1 MSNIIE
7 RYIAGD
13 KSLLVEIEDNAKSQ
27 NSLHKLARRSIAKEA
42 QAIEQAVE
50 NHTESGEEGSEDLEA
65 SSRKRARLDI
75 AEHTGVVRGFN
86 EQMLFANGLLRE
98 HIPMRE
104 RMLDIGAREI
114 SQLEDKWNKQI
125 GFEQSQLET
134 QRAKSQLELQD
145 LKTKHELTC
154 QGYTAEIEYR
164 RELARIQALEM
175 PKPIAKPDEIT
186 VLSTYTKHCKQFA
199 KLTRAQE
206 HTLLCEAGKKA
217 AQEYLMQRRA
227 WPNKVAEGAYS
238 AVNSYPK
245 DFQPAILQ
253 VLQDAYRTLKHG
265 AGQQQLS
272 FKGVASIV
280 VNPA

>member
-27 NSLHKLARRSIAKEA
+27 NSLHKLARRSVAKEA
-42 QAIEQAVE
+42 QAIEQPVE
-50 NHTESGEEGSEDLEA
+50 NHTESGEKDSEDLEA
-65 SSRKRARLDI
+65 SSSKRARLDM

-104 RMLDIGAREI
+104 RMLDIGAREL
-114 SQLEDKWNKQI
+114 SQLEDKWGK
-125 GFEQSQLET
+125 EL
-134 QRAKSQLELQD
+134 AHLKS
-145 LKTKHELTC
+145 KHDLTC

-175 PKPIAKPDEIT
+175 PKPLADEIT

-227 WPNKVAEGAYS
+227 WPSKVAEGAYS
-238 AVNSYPK
+238 AVNSYLK

-280 VNPA
+280 LNPA